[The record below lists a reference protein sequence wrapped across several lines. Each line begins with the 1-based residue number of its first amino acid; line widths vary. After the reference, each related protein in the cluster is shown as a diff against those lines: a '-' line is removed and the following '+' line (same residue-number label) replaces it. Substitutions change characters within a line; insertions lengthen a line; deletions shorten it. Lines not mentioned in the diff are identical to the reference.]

1 MSGLRRHTIWLM
13 PVLSALIMWGLWHGA
28 AAWIEYAK
36 MAQPGVEPDEAA
48 SVRRILLPLP
58 GEILSAFWANRS
70 LILHATGN
78 TFLGALLGFLAAVGA
93 GGAIALL
100 LGLSR
105 SIKRAL
111 YPWVLVL
118 QMTPIIIMAPIFALW
133 LGQGIA
139 SIVAITF
146 TIGFFPVVANTT
158 MGLISTDKNLLD
170 LFAVCQAT
178 RRQELLYLRIP
189 YAMPYF
195 LTGVKIAGTLAPLG
209 AITGDILVGNSASGR
224 AGIGFL
230 TIIFRGNLNVP
241 ALYAT
246 AGVACLLGFCFVGA
260 VNVFH
265 WWALRH
271 WHDSVARKDQ

>member
-13 PVLSALIMWGLWHGA
+13 PLLSALIIWALWHVA
-28 AAWIEYAK
+28 AAWIEHAK
-36 MAQPGVEPDEAA
+36 MAQPGVEAEEAA

-58 GEILSAFWANRS
+58 AEVLSAFWVHRS

-78 TFLGALLGFLAAVGA
+78 TFFAAVLGFFAAVGA
-93 GGAIALL
+93 GGIIALL
-100 LGLSR
+100 LGSSL

-118 QMTPIIIMAPIFALW
+118 QMTPIVVMAPIFAIW

-139 SIVAITF
+139 SVVAITF

-158 MGLISTDKNLLD
+158 MGLMSTDRNLLD
-170 LFAVCQAT
+170 LFAVCRAN

-195 LTGVKIAGTLAPLG
+195 LTGMKIAGTLAPLG
-209 AITGDILVGNSASGR
+209 AITGDILVGSSASGQ

-230 TIIFRGNLNVP
+230 TVVFRGNLNVP

-246 AGVACLLGFCFVGA
+246 AGVACLLGFCFVGS
-260 VNVFH
+260 VHLFH
-265 WWALRH
+265 RWALRN
-271 WHDSVARKDQ
+271 WHDSVARKDR